1 MTTSYIQHIHTHTHT
16 HTHTHLTHTC
26 SKHMQY
32 TIYGTYLPTCRQMP
46 WTLGLW
52 TFVRVTLLFNSH
64 TQDASKNDSYCW
76 VCHDGGDVLC
86 CDRCPRVF
94 HVQCSGLAKAPE
106 GDEEWFCPV
115 CKVTFSVESSQC
127 SSLIK

>member
-1 MTTSYIQHIHTHTHT
+1 MICIHDHILYTAHTHTPDTFITYMLKTYAT
-16 HTHTHLTHTC
+16 HHIQYVSTYVQANAVDFGILDIC
-26 SKHMQY
+26 SCH
-32 TIYGTYLPTCRQMP
+32 
-46 WTLGLW
+46 
-52 TFVRVTLLFNSH
+52 TFVHSH

-94 HVQCSGLAKAPE
+94 HVQCSGLVKAPE